1 MAKSNAAKADTPE
14 TTAPAEENPNSISA
28 TAKIKDEDG
37 NVTAEVEESIT
48 YDLGSNLDDAVSKF
62 GAEVVFTNFKQSAVI
77 AAQGRMRSLIQ
88 KGSRGDD
95 LQTKMNEWKPG
106 IKTVTRKSPAEK
118 VKELLAGKSSD
129 EIAAILA
136 QAGLG

>member
-1 MAKSNAAKADTPE
+1 MAKSQAAAKTEDTP
-14 TTAPAEENPNSISA
+14 APIEENPNSISA

-37 NVTAEVEESIT
+37 NVSAEIEESIV

-62 GAEVVFTNFKQSAVI
+62 GADVVFTNFKQSAVI

-88 KGSRGDD
+88 KGARGDA
-95 LQTKMNEWKPG
+95 LQSKMNEWKPG

-118 VKELLAGKSSD
+118 VKDLLAGKSKD